1 MKNILVPTD
10 FSEDSLNAVSYA
22 LELLKKSP
30 CNFYLLHVN
39 DLSGYAYQGLSYAA
53 SPEVLVEDVIATAK
67 KKLHVFLKKV
77 GSMAKTKEH
86 HFYPL
91 YDQGFF
97 IECIRRNVEER
108 KIDLIV
114 MGTKGC
120 SGALG
125 EVIGSNTGDVI
136 TKVKCN
142 TLAVPIMAS
151 FGKLEEIAFPTD
163 YNIFYSAKILSVITD
178 LLETNKSYLRVMH
191 ASKSGQLLTESQV
204 KNKEYLEDYL
214 NETFEK
220 KNSFHS
226 ITNKNVTAAVQCFV
240 ESRKIDLLVM
250 VAKNLN
256 FLQQIVFSTK
266 VEKISFHTK
275 IPFLVIHD

>member
-10 FSEDSLNAVSYA
+10 FSEDALNAVTYA
-22 LELLKKSP
+22 LELLKDSP

-53 SPEVLVEDVIATAK
+53 SPEVVVEDAIAAAK
-67 KKLHVFLKKV
+67 KKLHVLLKKV
-77 GSMAKTKEH
+77 EKLASNRKH

-97 IECIRRNVEER
+97 IDRIRRHVEER

-114 MGTKGC
+114 MGTKGT

-125 EVIGSNTGDVI
+125 DVIGSNTGDVI

-142 TLAVPIMAS
+142 TLAVPVNAS
-151 FGKLEEIAFPTD
+151 FGKLVEIAFPTD
-163 YNIFYSAKILSVITD
+163 YNIFYSGRILSAISE
-178 LLETNKSYLRVMH
+178 LLESNQAYMRVMH
-191 ASKSGQLLTESQV
+191 ASKSGNGLTESQLQ
-204 KNKEYLEDYL
+204 NKEYLEDYL
-214 NETFEK
+214 NETYEGR
-220 KNSFHS
+220 NSFHG
-226 ITNKNVTAAVQCFV
+226 ITNKNVTSAVQCFV
-240 ESRKIDLLVM
+240 ESRNIDLLVM

-256 FLQQIVFSTK
+256 FLQQIIFSTK
-266 VEKISFHTK
+266 VERISFHTK
-275 IPFLVIHD
+275 VPFLVIHE

>member
-10 FSEDSLNAVSYA
+10 FSEDSLNAVAYA
-22 LELLKKSP
+22 LELLKNSP

-39 DLSGYAYQGLSYAA
+39 DMSGYAFQGLSYAA
-53 SPEVLVEDVIATAK
+53 SPEIVVEDVITEAK

-77 GSMAKTKEH
+77 ESMASTKEH

-91 YDQGFF
+91 YNQGFF
-97 IECIRRNVEER
+97 IESIRRNVEER

-114 MGTKGC
+114 MGTKGT

-125 EVIGSNTGDVI
+125 DVIGSNTGDVI

-142 TLAVPIMAS
+142 TLAVPKMAS
-151 FGKLEEIAFPTD
+151 FGNLEEIAFPTD
-163 YNIFYSAKILSVITD
+163 YNIFYSARILSTISD
-178 LLETNKSYLRVMH
+178 LLETNKAHMRVMH
-191 ASKSGQLLTESQV
+191 ASKSGQILTESQLQ
-204 KNKEYLEDYL
+204 NKEYLEDYL

-240 ESRKIDLLVM
+240 ESRNIDFMVM

-256 FLQQIVFSTK
+256 FLQQIIFSSK
-266 VEKISFHTK
+266 VEQISFHTK
-275 IPFLVIHD
+275 IPFLVIHE

>member
-1 MKNILVPTD
+1 MKNILIPTD
-10 FSEDSLNAVSYA
+10 FSEDSFNAVTYA
-22 LELLKKSP
+22 LELLKTSP

-39 DLSGYAYQGLSYAA
+39 DMSGYDFQGLSYT
-53 SPEVLVEDVIATAK
+53 SSSDVIVEDVIAVAK
-67 KKLHVFLKKV
+67 KKLHDFLKRV
-77 GSMAKTKEH
+77 VSIAKTQKH
-86 HFYPL
+86 QFYPL

-97 IECIRRNVEER
+97 IESVRRNVEER
-108 KIDLIV
+108 KVDLIV
-114 MGTKGC
+114 MGTKGT

-125 EVIGSNTGDVI
+125 DVIGSNTGDVI

-142 TLAVPIMAS
+142 TLAVPLKAA
-151 FGKLEEIAFPTD
+151 FKNLKEIAFPTD
-163 YNIFYSAKILSVITD
+163 YNIFYSARILFTLSD
-178 LLETNKSYLRVMH
+178 LLETNKAYVRVMH
-191 ASKSGQLLTESQV
+191 TSKSGNLLTDSQI

-220 KNSFHS
+220 NNSFHY

-240 ESRKIDLLVM
+240 ESRNIDLLVM

-256 FLQQIVFSTK
+256 FLQQIVFSSK

-275 IPFLVIHD
+275 VPFLVIHD

>member
-10 FSEDSLNAVSYA
+10 FSKDALNAVTYA
-22 LELLKKSP
+22 LELLKNSP

-39 DLSGYAYQGLSYAA
+39 DMSGYAFQGLSYASA
-53 SPEVLVEDVIATAK
+53 PEVIVKDVIVSAK

-77 GSMAKTKEH
+77 EKIGIDHGH
-86 HFYPL
+86 HFYPI

-97 IECIRRNVEER
+97 IDCIRRHVEER

-114 MGTKGC
+114 MGTKGA

-125 EVIGSNTGDVI
+125 HVIGSNTGDVI

-142 TLAVPIMAS
+142 TLAVPAKAI

-163 YNIFYSAKILSVITD
+163 YNIFYSARILSAISE
-178 LLETNKSYLRVMH
+178 LLEHNQSYMRVMH
-191 ASKSGQLLTESQV
+191 ASKTGQILTESQLQ
-204 KNKEYLEDYL
+204 NKEYLEDYL
-214 NETFEK
+214 NETFED
-220 KNSFHS
+220 KNSFHC
-226 ITNKNVTAAVQCFV
+226 ITNKNVTSAVQCFV
-240 ESRKIDLLVM
+240 ESRNIDLLVM

-256 FLQQIVFSTK
+256 FLQQILFNSK

-275 IPFLVIHD
+275 VPFLVIHE

>member
-1 MKNILVPTD
+1 MKNILIPTD
-10 FSEDSLNAVSYA
+10 FSEDSFNAVTYA

-39 DLSGYAYQGLSYAA
+39 DMSGYAFQGLSYAA
-53 SPEVLVEDVIATAK
+53 SPEIIVEDVIVSAR
-67 KKLHVFLKKV
+67 KKLHIFLKRV
-77 GSMAKTKEH
+77 ESLATTKKH

-91 YDQGFF
+91 YEQGFF
-97 IECIRRNVEER
+97 VECVRRTVQER

-114 MGTKGC
+114 MGTKGT

-125 EVIGSNTGDVI
+125 DAIGSNTGDVI

-142 TLAVPIMAS
+142 TLAVPAMVG

-163 YNIFYSAKILSVITD
+163 YNIFFSAKILSAISE
-178 LLETNKSYLRVMH
+178 LLETNKAYMRVMH
-191 ASKSGQLLTESQV
+191 ASKSDQMLSDSQLQ
-204 KNKEYLEDYL
+204 NKEYLEDYL
-214 NETFEK
+214 NETFENM
-220 KNSFHS
+220 NSFHS
-226 ITNKNVTAAVQCFV
+226 ISNKNVTAAVQCFV
-240 ESRKIDLLVM
+240 ESRNVDLLVM

-256 FLQQIVFSTK
+256 FIQQILFSSK

-275 IPFLVIHD
+275 VPFLVIHD